1 MSKSAL
7 NRTLQRPIL
16 DGTMYN
22 ALFPSSKCVSTFLG
36 DGDTEFTINTMKNWV
51 IENEPDINTKVAKK
65 LFEGR
70 NDNET
75 TSNIHSFLY
84 DYHKYN
90 ADGWNQNLR
99 SPECAWAS
107 RFEGIDCKSFAIAA
121 SIFLLKANLIHYLR
135 RIQQPFHEFPNEY
148 THVYVVVPFDQVNG
162 DLSKGYYTVD
172 GTLPTMK
179 EPLHT
184 NPHDIFMSKMP
195 HYGLKGSAPTATQQ
209 PTLTDQ
215 KDLFLKK
222 IAANVSR
229 ENFVKIN
236 GFISQLIQAK
246 QTPFYAQTELG
257 WNVSGLDII
266 LSKGL
271 NGNVTDSIDLEG
283 LDLENIDFGGLWDS
297 IAGFFGNVSCWGGSA
312 FDGATAD
319 SVGNKIT
326 AHYTKVIN
334 ALNTAVA
341 NNDVASITINYLMFN
356 AVAQTTDERYKKK
369 LSEGWNKCTADS
381 IRKMINTNAY
391 FKDTVY
397 TAITHWLKQYFNI
410 SELGL
415 TAVPFYQNELE
426 KVPYGFYFTSVGGV
440 SFNREFKQYSFTAKQ
455 GDYSINAFE
464 FSPYLA
470 EAAANPITFNPDQF
484 ISTLSNV
491 IATSP
496 NPTSGTT
503 SGTTTG
509 TGTIPPPVIV
519 TKKAGVGTVAGVA
532 LVLAALGYGYSEYK
546 KSQNTTS
553 KTTDKDAK

>member
-7 NRTLQRPIL
+7 NSTLQRPIL
-16 DGTMYN
+16 EGTMYS
-22 ALFPSSKCVSTFLG
+22 ALFSSSKCTLTDLG
-36 DGDTEFTINTMKNWV
+36 KGDTEFTINKMKEWV
-51 IENEPDINTKVAKK
+51 LKSQQQLDTKLVQQ
-65 LFEGR
+65 LFSKPALQA
-70 NDNET
+70 T
-75 TSNIHSFLY
+75 ATNIHYFLY
-84 DYHKYN
+84 NHFQYK
-90 ADGWNQNLR
+90 ADGADQNLR
-99 SPECAWAS
+99 SPNCAWQQRRS
-107 RFEGIDCKSFAIAA
+107 GIDCKTYSIIA
-121 SIFLLKANLIHYLR
+121 SVLLLKCNLIHYIR
-135 RIQQPFHEFPNEY
+135 RIKQPNFNPTQY

-162 DLSKGYYTVD
+162 DLTKGHYTID
-172 GTLPTMK
+172 GTLPTMH
-179 EPLHT
+179 EPAQLK
-184 NPHDIFMSKMP
+184 PDDIFMSKMS
-195 HYGLKGSAPTATQQ
+195 HYGLMGALPTATQQ

-215 KDLFLKK
+215 KDVFLKK

-236 GFISQLIQAK
+236 SFISQLIQAK

-283 LDLENIDFGGLWDS
+283 IDFGGLWDS

-326 AHYTKVIN
+326 AHYTKVIVV
-334 ALNTAVA
+334 LNTAVA
-341 NNDVASITINYLMFN
+341 NNDVASIATNYLLFN

-484 ISTLSNV
+484 ISTLSTV

-496 NPTSGTT
+496 NPTTGTGSGTT

-509 TGTIPPPVIV
+509 TGIIPPPPVPT
-519 TKKAGVGTVAGVA
+519 TKKSGMSTVVGVG
-532 LVLAALGYGYSEYK
+532 LVLAALGYGISEYK

-553 KTTDKDAK
+553 KTADKDAK